1 MLLKTV
7 QYSSTGS
14 RCCIGALI
22 AMAVALALH
31 RPHVPQKIHGS
42 SANDKSRSNI
52 PGPRNPVLNV
62 ESITAYGHIV
72 EIEAETEPGTT
83 VMVNGE
89 KAAVIFAGSR
99 IRHFVGPLPDGV
111 TVVSITAQNDEGGV
125 ITKSVAVV
133 LP

>member
-7 QYSSTGS
+7 QYSSIGT

-22 AMAVALALH
+22 VIAVTLALH
-31 RPHVPQKIHGS
+31 RPHVPQKIHGA
-42 SANDKSRSNI
+42 SANNKSRSNI
-52 PGPRNPVLNV
+52 LGPRTPVLNV

>member
-1 MLLKTV
+1 MLVKIV
-7 QYSSTGS
+7 QCRSSYARS
-14 RCCIGALI
+14 SMGALI
-22 AMAVALALH
+22 VIAVALASH
-31 RPHVPQKIHGS
+31 RPHVAQKIHGS
-42 SANDKSRSNI
+42 SANDKSQSNTL
-52 PGPRNPVLNV
+52 GPRPPLLNV
-62 ESITAYGHIV
+62 ESMTAYGHIV

-125 ITKSVAVV
+125 ITKSMAVV

>member
-1 MLLKTV
+1 
-7 QYSSTGS
+7 
-14 RCCIGALI
+14 
-22 AMAVALALH
+22 
-31 RPHVPQKIHGS
+31 
-42 SANDKSRSNI
+42 
-52 PGPRNPVLNV
+52 
-62 ESITAYGHIV
+62 V
-72 EIEAETEPGTT
+72 EIQAETEPGTT

-125 ITKSVAVV
+125 ITKTLAVV

>member
-1 MLLKTV
+1 MLVKMF
-7 QYSSTGS
+7 QCRSIYGRSSV
-14 RCCIGALI
+14 GALI
-22 AMAVALALH
+22 VIAVALTLH
-31 RPHVPQKIHGS
+31 RPHVPQKIHRPT
-42 SANDKSRSNI
+42 AKRESNI
-52 PGPRNPVLNV
+52 LGPRAPVLNV
-62 ESITAYGHIV
+62 ESITVYGHIV
-72 EIEAETEPGTT
+72 EIQAETEPGTT

-125 ITKSVAVV
+125 ITKTLAVV

>member
-1 MLLKTV
+1 MRIKMF
-7 QYSSTGS
+7 QCRSIYGRSSV
-14 RCCIGALI
+14 GALI
-22 AMAVALALH
+22 AIAVALTLH
-31 RPHVPQKIHGS
+31 RPHVPQKIHRPT
-42 SANDKSRSNI
+42 ANDKTESNTLS
-52 PGPRNPVLNV
+52 PRPPVLNV

-72 EIEAETEPGTT
+72 EIQAETEPGTT

-125 ITKSVAVV
+125 ITKTLAVV